1 MDNFLSQGL
10 FSGVKVIKF
19 YNHEKTIQY
28 PASSIKQTVSCKHLS
43 LILVKYKN
51 EVDHETK
58 NQ

>member
-1 MDNFLSQGL
+1 MKKQS
-10 FSGVKVIKF
+10 S
-19 YNHEKTIQY
+19 IQHLE
-28 PASSIKQTVSCKHLS
+28 SSIKETVSCKHLS